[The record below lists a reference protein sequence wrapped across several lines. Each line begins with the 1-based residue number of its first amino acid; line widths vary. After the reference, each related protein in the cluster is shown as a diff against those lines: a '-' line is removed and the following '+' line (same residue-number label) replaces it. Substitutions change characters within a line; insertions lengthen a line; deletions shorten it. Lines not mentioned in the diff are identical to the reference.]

1 MIYLSDSA
9 IRYAVL
15 LCMEKEHYRIHIAT
29 FSKIGALIWF
39 SKLKELKEYDKYK
52 VRRATL
58 MCDGNGLI
66 EFTNGST
73 IRISEPNES
82 CRGQRCHLLIVDD
95 GIKKDVIGSVLKP
108 CETLDYKETLL
119 VELVNNVISSLDKLK
134 RIRPESKIIIE
145 TKNGIESCKIGDAL
159 IRASNCYDI
168 ELSV

>member
-29 FSKIGALIWF
+29 FSKVGAGIWF
-39 SKLKELKEYDKYK
+39 SKLKELKEYDKDK

-73 IRISEPNES
+73 IRISKPNES
-82 CRGQRCHLLIVDD
+82 YRGQRCHLLIVDD
-95 GIKKDVIGSVLKP
+95 GIKKDVIISVLKP
-108 CETLDYKETLL
+108 YETLDYKKTLL
-119 VELVNNVISSLDKLK
+119 AKFVNNAISSLDKLK
-134 RIRPESKIIIE
+134 QISPESKIIIE
-145 TKNGIESCKIGDAL
+145 TKNGIESYKIGDML
-159 IRASNCYDI
+159 IRTSNCYDI

>member
-29 FSKIGALIWF
+29 ISKVGAGIWF
-39 SKLKELKEYDKYK
+39 DKLKELKEYDKDK

-58 MCDGNGLI
+58 MCDGSGLI

-73 IRISEPNES
+73 IRVSKPNES
-82 CRGQRCHLLIVDD
+82 CRWQRCHLLIVDD
-95 GIKKDVIGSVLKP
+95 GIKKDVIRSVLKP

-119 VELVNNVISSLDKLK
+119 AKFVNNAISSLDKLK
-134 RIRPESKIIIE
+134 QISPESKIIIE
-145 TKNGIESCKIGDAL
+145 TKNGIKSCKIGDVL

>member
-29 FSKIGALIWF
+29 FSKVGAGIWF
-39 SKLKELKEYDKYK
+39 DKLKELKEYDKDK

-73 IRISEPNES
+73 IRISKPNES

-95 GIKKDVIGSVLKP
+95 GIKKDVIRSVLKP
-108 CETLDYKETLL
+108 YETLDYKKTLL
-119 VELVNNVISSLDKLK
+119 AKFVNNAISSLDKLK
-134 RIRPESKIIIE
+134 QISPESKIIIE
-145 TKNGIESCKIGDAL
+145 TKNGIESYKIGDML